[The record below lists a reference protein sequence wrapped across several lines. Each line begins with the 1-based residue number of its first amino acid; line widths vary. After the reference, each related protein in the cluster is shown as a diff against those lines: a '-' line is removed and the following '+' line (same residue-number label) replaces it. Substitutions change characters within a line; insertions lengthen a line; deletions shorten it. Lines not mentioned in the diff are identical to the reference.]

1 MEINQR
7 DVFILDPP
15 FAETLA
21 QHPFIVLSHKESHL
35 VEGTFIGVMIT
46 YGKLYR
52 DDYSFNLTGD
62 MFESVLDKQS
72 CHARMHLVTLFYEG
86 GIKGRK
92 INKMKPFYFRQL
104 MKTIGELGFNY
115 NFIPLQQ

>member
-1 MEINQR
+1 MEISQR

-15 FAETLA
+15 FAENLT
-21 QHPFIVLSHKESHL
+21 QHPFIVLSCKESHL

-46 YGKLYR
+46 SSKHYK
-52 DDYSFNLTGD
+52 DDYSFNLTD
-62 MFESVLDKQS
+62 EMFESPLEKQD

-86 GIKGRK
+86 EIKGRK
-92 INKMKPFYFRQL
+92 INKMKVFYFKQL
-104 MKTIGELGFNY
+104 MKTIGELVFNY